1 MTGPGSDAMSRT
13 SRSTHARDERG
24 VVTYTVDDAPTRN
37 ALGTAVLRDLDQALA
52 DLAADPSV
60 RVILLTGGGTVFSSG
75 ADRGELGD
83 PAAVE
88 ASTRLLSSILTR
100 IEDSAVPVV
109 CRVNGAAFGA
119 GLAIVAA
126 ADISVAV
133 SDAAFG
139 LPEVRFG
146 LVAGPAAATCVA
158 RAGQAAGLDLLLT
171 GRRFDATEAGRLNL
185 VTAVVDRAGL
195 DTKVETVISDLLLGD
210 YAALAAT
217 RRLVRRLTL
226 PPLAERLAIARGVT
240 PVTPGGLGPRAA
252 HD

>member
-1 MTGPGSDAMSRT
+1 MSRT
-13 SRSTHARDERG
+13 ARSSLARDERG
-24 VVTYTVDDAPTRN
+24 VVTYKVDDAPTRN

-52 DLAADPSV
+52 ELAADSSV
-60 RVILLTGGGTVFSSG
+60 RVILLTGGGTAFSSG

-88 ASTRLLSSILTR
+88 ASTGLLSSILTR

-119 GLAIVAA
+119 GLAIIAA

-133 SDAAFG
+133 SDAVFG

-171 GRRFDATEAGRLNL
+171 GRHFDAAEAGRLNL
-185 VTAVVDRAGL
+185 VTAVADRAGL
-195 DTKVETVISDLLLGD
+195 DAAVETVISDLLLGD

-217 RRLVRRLTL
+217 RRLVRRLAV
-226 PPLAERLAIARGVT
+226 PPLAERLAIARGVM
-240 PVTPGGLGPRAA
+240 PAGPGGPVAPAGPGPSAA
-252 HD
+252 RG